1 MWGTGS
7 NTHMSPKRQQRSQFK
22 GVLNDCGRLLDS
34 LGVPC
39 LVAPGEA
46 EAYCAALN
54 RAGLVDAVISDDR
67 YGPVRESIETKR

>member
-1 MWGTGS
+1 
-7 NTHMSPKRQQRSQFK
+7 MSPKRQQRSQFK

-67 YGPVRESIETKR
+67 YGPVREAIEIIMQ

>member
-67 YGPVRESIETKR
+67 YGVREASKTNR